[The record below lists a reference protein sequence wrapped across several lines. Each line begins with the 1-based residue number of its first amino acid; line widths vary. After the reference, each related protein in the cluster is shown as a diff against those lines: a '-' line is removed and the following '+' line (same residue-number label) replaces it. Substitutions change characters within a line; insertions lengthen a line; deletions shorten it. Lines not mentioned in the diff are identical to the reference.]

1 VAVLA
6 LGVTGAL
13 LMIVAEF
20 TPLFEVEV
28 AVASC
33 EDLAQPELA
42 DLCVTRGGE
51 QHAFGLVLLAL
62 VGALMSAGVALG
74 SSRPAAMALC
84 VVGVAVLGIALALDL
99 PASRST
105 GEIGRDFAEAHALMG
120 PGLWFEL
127 LGGALTLAA
136 GALGLRRAGAGGGG
150 EMSRNS
156 S

>member
-6 LGVTGAL
+6 LGMAGAL
-13 LMIVAEF
+13 LMIAAEL

-62 VGALMSAGVALG
+62 VGALMSAGAAFG
-74 SSRPAAMALC
+74 ASRPAAVALC
-84 VVGVAVLGIALALDL
+84 VVGAVVLGIALALDL

-105 GEIGRDFAEAHALMG
+105 GEIGRDFSDARAVMG

-127 LGGALTLAA
+127 LGGVATLVA
-136 GALGLRRAGAGGGG
+136 GAIGLRLGQ
-150 EMSRNS
+150 SR
-156 S
+156 